1 MGSAD
6 KVASRVRAWI
16 ESCLASRPEKL
27 LYSSHL
33 NEIGLTDR
41 ESARVDVWRQV
52 FGVAVAEISAA
63 RAKRRVLLVASAGC
77 DRKLITGDLPL
88 ARVLSLID
96 AEEPPS
102 LYLQH
107 ERLAVTAQRTEE
119 YRLPVSL
126 DLKDLPREAY
136 EVYFRQF
143 RDEEELARN
152 WEYSRALYFQSI
164 LRDERGR
171 VLRV

>member
-1 MGSAD
+1 MGSP
-6 KVASRVRAWI
+6 KQVTSRVRAWI

-27 LYSSHL
+27 LYTSHL
-33 NEIGLTDR
+33 TEMGFTDR
-41 ESARVDVWRQV
+41 ESASLDVWQQV

-77 DRKLITGDLPL
+77 GRRLMTGDLPL
-88 ARVLSLID
+88 ARVLSFID
-96 AEEPPS
+96 SNEPPS
-102 LYLQH
+102 LYLQD
-107 ERLAVTAQRTEE
+107 ERLVLTAQRTEE
-119 YRLPVSL
+119 YRLPISL
-126 DLKDLPREAY
+126 DLANLPREAY

-143 RDEEELARN
+143 RDEEEMARK

-171 VLRV
+171 VHRL